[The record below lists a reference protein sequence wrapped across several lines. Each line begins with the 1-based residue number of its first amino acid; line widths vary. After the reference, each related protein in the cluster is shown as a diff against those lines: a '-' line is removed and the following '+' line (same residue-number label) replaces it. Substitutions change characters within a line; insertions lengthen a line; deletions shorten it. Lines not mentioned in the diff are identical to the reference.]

1 MPIALP
7 SRQTASKL
15 STTLVAGET
24 VSALKVVRIGT
35 NSEAFLSEPDVYENA
50 QSVGVSLNTA
60 TAGNDVEVLSF
71 GILED
76 PFFNF
81 PVNDVL
87 FLASG
92 GAITNTAPTSGIR
105 TIIGKSLGV
114 GSIFISVQE
123 PVIL

>member
-1 MPIALP
+1 MPVAIP

-24 VSALKVVRIGT
+24 VSALKVVRIGA
-35 NSEAFLSEPDVYENA
+35 NSEAFLSEPDQYENA
-50 QSVGVSLNTA
+50 LSVGVTLNTA
-60 TAGNDVEVLSF
+60 TAGNKVEVLSF

-87 FLASG
+87 FLAVG
-92 GAITNTAPTSGIR
+92 GAITNVAPTSGIR